1 MLARRFR
8 RTSRMTDAASRL
20 SFDLPSAPAG
30 GFDAPGL
37 QALAAEALSA
47 EGLGADA
54 IGAKAS
60 RAARRG
66 PFRPEVWLNARQR
79 HASRLAAHYFRAFD
93 VLAVVALT
101 LLCAWASTPG
111 PLLHAQA
118 SQLIPFGLGA
128 VTVLALMRSLGRYR
142 FARGQKTL
150 VHLASVAAVVCTG
163 GAVAMAS
170 GLILRGGDFAWTAC
184 LIWTG
189 LVLVSLNA
197 LHTGWSDLVGRWR
210 ASGALT
216 PNIVLVGA
224 TRHAEALIREA
235 LKRRDLNVLGIFDDR
250 LARSPKA
257 VEGVPVLGT
266 ADDLL
271 THKVTPYVDRVVL
284 AIDPKAQ
291 ARVRELNAR
300 LTSLPNEITLLV
312 EPNGAAETASA
323 LDRLAAAP
331 LADVQGP
338 VDDDR
343 RAFNKRIQDLVLGL
357 IALVLLAPV
366 MAVIALV
373 IRLDSPGPIFFRQRR
388 HGFNHEEIVVWKFRS
403 MKQEAADATASR
415 QVTHDD
421 DRVTR
426 IGQFIRKTSLDE
438 LPQLL
443 NVITGEMSLVGP
455 RPHAI
460 GMKTGHV
467 ESARLVAEYAHRH
480 RIKPGMTGWAAV
492 NGSRG
497 PLHTAQDVRRRV
509 QLDID
514 YVERQSLW
522 LDLWIMAVTIP
533 VLLGDRAA
541 VR

>member
-1 MLARRFR
+1 MN
-8 RTSRMTDAASRL
+8 AS
-20 SFDLPSAPAG
+20 A
-30 GFDAPGL
+30 L
-37 QALAAEALSA
+37 QALAASTVVEAPQA
-47 EGLGADA
+47 EG
-54 IGAKAS
+54 
-60 RAARRG
+60 AARRG
-66 PFRPEVWLNARQR
+66 PFRPDVWRNARQR
-79 HASRLAAHYFRAFD
+79 HASRLAAHYFRSLD
-93 VLAVVALT
+93 VLAVTGVT
-101 LLCAWASTPG
+101 LLCAWTAASG
-111 PLLHAQA
+111 PLLHAPM
-118 SQLIPFGLGA
+118 SQILPFALGA
-128 VTVLALMRSLGRYR
+128 VTILGLLRSLGRYR
-142 FARGQKTL
+142 FVRGQQTL
-150 VHLASVAAVVCTG
+150 LHLASVAGIVAA
-163 GAVAMAS
+163 GAIVAMAT
-170 GLILRGGDFAWTAC
+170 GWALQGAGAQWAAWLVWA
-184 LIWTG
+184 G
-189 LVLVSLNA
+189 LVMITLNA
-197 LHTGWSDLVGRWR
+197 LHMGWSDIVARWR

-250 LARSPKA
+250 LARSPRA
-257 VEGVPVLGT
+257 IEGVPVLGT

-271 THKVTPYVDRVVL
+271 THKMTPYVDRIVL
-284 AIDPKAQ
+284 AIDPKAE
-291 ARVRELNAR
+291 ARVRDLTAR
-300 LTSLPNEITLLV
+300 LRTLPNEVSLVV
-312 EPNGAAETASA
+312 EPKDEAETRTA
-323 LDRLAAAP
+323 LNRLAAAP

-343 RAFNKRIQDLVLGL
+343 RAFNKRLQDITLGL
-357 IALVLLAPV
+357 TATVLLSPV
-366 MAVIALV
+366 MAAVALA
-373 IRLDSPGPIFFRQRR
+373 IRMDSPGPIFFRQRR

-403 MKQEAADATASR
+403 MKQESADATASR

-426 IGQFIRKTSLDE
+426 IGKFIRKTSLDE

-460 GMKTGHV
+460 GMKTGHI

-514 YVERQSLW
+514 YVENQSFW
-522 LDLWIMAVTIP
+522 LDMWIMAVTLP

>member
-1 MLARRFR
+1 
-8 RTSRMTDAASRL
+8 MTELASRL
-20 SFDLPSAPAG
+20 CRDDVPPPAG
-30 GFDAPGL
+30 ADALGL
-37 QALAAEALSA
+37 QAFAAGAAAEP
-47 EGLGADA
+47 AD
-54 IGAKAS
+54 GG
-60 RAARRG
+60 ARRG

-79 HASRLAAHYFRAFD
+79 HASRLAAHYFRSFD
-93 VLAVVALT
+93 VLAVVAVT
-101 LLCAWASTPG
+101 LLAAWAAAPG
-111 PLLHAQA
+111 ALVDAEISLVA
-118 SQLIPFGLGA
+118 PFALGA
-128 VTVLALMRSLGRYR
+128 FTVLGLMRSLGRYR
-142 FARGQKTL
+142 FARGEGL
-150 VHLASVAAVVCTG
+150 MRRLAWAAAVVLVG
-163 GAVAMAS
+163 AAVAVGS
-170 GLILRGGDFAWTAC
+170 GLLLRGPEAQASAYLVWA
-184 LIWTG
+184 G
-189 LVLVSLNA
+189 LTLVTLTA
-197 LHTGWSDLVGRWR
+197 LHIGWSDLVGRWR

-224 TRHAEALIREA
+224 TRHAESLIREA

-250 LARSPKA
+250 LARSPRA
-257 VEGVPVLGT
+257 VEGVPVLGA

-271 THKVTPYVDRVVL
+271 THKMTPYVDRVVL
-284 AIDPKAQ
+284 AIDPRAE
-291 ARVRELNAR
+291 ARVRELTAR
-300 LTSLPNEITLLV
+300 LRTLPNEVTLLV
-312 EPNGAAETASA
+312 EPDGAGETASA

-331 LADVQGP
+331 LADVQGAIDP
-338 VDDDR
+338 DR
-343 RAFNKRIQDLVLGL
+343 RAFNKRIQDLVIGL

-366 MAVIALV
+366 MALIALAV
-373 IRLDSPGPIFFRQRR
+373 RLDSPGPIFFRQRR
-388 HGFNHEEIVVWKFRS
+388 HGFNQEEIVVWKFRS
-403 MKQEAADATASR
+403 MRQEAADATASR

-426 IGQFIRKTSLDE
+426 VGKFIRKTSLDE

-509 QLDID
+509 RLDVD

-522 LDLWIMAVTIP
+522 MDLWIMAITVP
-533 VLLGDRAA
+533 VLLGDRSAI
-541 VR
+541 R

>member
-1 MLARRFR
+1 
-8 RTSRMTDAASRL
+8 MTDAARRSSFDDRL
-20 SFDLPSAPAG
+20 SGAG
-30 GFDAPGL
+30 VLDASGL
-37 QALAAEALSA
+37 QALAAASVSASPEAA
-47 EGLGADA
+47 AD
-54 IGAKAS
+54 G
-60 RAARRG
+60 AARRG

-93 VLAVVALT
+93 TLAVVAVS
-101 LLCAWASTPG
+101 LLCAWAATPG
-111 PLLHAQA
+111 A
-118 SQLIPFGLGA
+118 LIHTEVSRVLPFAVGA
-128 VTVLALMRSLGRYR
+128 MTVLALMRSLGRYR
-142 FARGQKTL
+142 FARGQKTA
-150 VHLASVAAVVCTG
+150 VHLAAVAAMVLA
-163 GAVAMAS
+163 GAIITLLAGWV
-170 GLILRGGDFAWTAC
+170 LRGSEAQGTAY
-184 LIWTG
+184 LIWAG
-189 LVLVSLNA
+189 LMLITLHA
-197 LHTGWSDLVGRWR
+197 LHIGWSDMVGRWR

-224 TRHAEALIREA
+224 TRHAESLIREA

-250 LARSPKA
+250 LARSPQA
-257 VEGVPVLGT
+257 IEGVPVLGT
-266 ADDLL
+266 AADLL
-271 THKVTPYVDRVVL
+271 THKMTPYVDRIVL
-284 AIDPKAQ
+284 AIDPRAE
-291 ARVRELNAR
+291 ARVRELNATLR
-300 LTSLPNEITLLV
+300 TLPHEVTLLV
-312 EPNGAAETASA
+312 EPNGADETRSA

-343 RAFNKRIQDLVLGL
+343 RAFNKRLQDMVLGL
-357 IALVLLAPV
+357 VALLLLAPI
-366 MAVIALV
+366 MAVIAV
-373 IRLDSPGPIFFRQRR
+373 AIRLDSPGPIFFRQRR

-403 MKQEAADATASR
+403 MKQESADATASR

-426 IGQFIRKTSLDE
+426 IGRFIRKTSLDE

-443 NVITGEMSLVGP
+443 NVIAGEMSLVGP

-467 ESARLVAEYAHRH
+467 ESARLVADYAHRH

-514 YVERQSLW
+514 YIERQSLW
-522 LDLWIMAVTIP
+522 MDLWIMAITVP